1 MSTYVVVGLQYGDEG
16 KGKITDVLSAK
27 SDYVVRFQGGNN
39 AGHTVYVGD
48 EKFVLH
54 LLPSGVLQCKGK
66 CIIANGV
73 VVDPKAFVTEIEKL
87 EQKRGR
93 TDHIFISRRAHVI
106 MPYHIL
112 LDTYREEEQGG
123 VQIGTTKKG
132 IGPCY
137 EDKIARV
144 GIRMI
149 DLLNPEILREK
160 IEKNLKIKNALF
172 EKYFEKPI
180 LDVESI
186 YQEYLKIGERLKE
199 RIVDTEL
206 ELNEAIKDGKNILF
220 EGAQALMLDI
230 DFGTYPYVTSSSPST
245 GGVCAGAGVPPT
257 ALENLIGVAKAYT
270 TRVGNGPF
278 PTELD
283 NDLGEKIRQVG
294 GEFGA
299 TTGRP
304 RRTGWLDLVSLKHA
318 CMINGINNLVI
329 TKLDVLTGLETLKIA
344 TKYKTEDGKIIDY
357 FTSSTTK
364 LYQYEAVYEELK
376 GWREDITMARSYDEL
391 PENARRYIE
400 FIEEYLGINVCLV
413 SVGPE
418 RNQNIMRKELF

>member
-39 AGHTVYVGD
+39 AGHTVYVRD

-186 YQEYLKIGERLKE
+186 YHEYLKIGERLKE

-391 PENARRYIE
+391 PENARKYIE

-418 RNQNIMRKELF
+418 RNQNIIRKELF

>member
-1 MSTYVVVGLQYGDEG
+1 MSTYVVVGLQFGDEG

-27 SDYVVRFQGGNN
+27 SDYVVRFQGGDN
-39 AGHTVYVGD
+39 AGHTVYVGED
-48 EKFVLH
+48 KFVLH

-73 VVDPKAFVTEIEKL
+73 VVNPKAFMKEIAQIEEKGY
-87 EQKRGR
+87 K
-93 TDHIFISRRAHVI
+93 TDHVFISRRAHVI
-106 MPYHIL
+106 MPYHIM

-123 VQIGTTKKG
+123 TQIGTTKKG

-149 DLLNPEILREK
+149 DLLNPEVLKEK
-160 IEKNLKIKNALF
+160 IQKNLKIKNNLF
-172 EKYFEKPI
+172 EKYFEKPAM
-180 LDVESI
+180 DFEEI
-186 YQEYLKIGERLKE
+186 YSEFLAIGEQLKD

-206 ELNEAIKDGKNILF
+206 ELNEAIRENKNILF

-245 GGVCAGAGVPPT
+245 GGVCTGAGVPPT
-257 ALENLIGVAKAYT
+257 SLQNLIGVSKAYT
-270 TRVGNGPF
+270 TRVGHGPF

-283 NDLGEKIRQVG
+283 NELGEHIRAVG
-294 GEFGA
+294 NEYGA

-329 TKLDVLTGLETLKIA
+329 TKLDVLTGIDTLKIA
-344 TKYKTEDGKIIDY
+344 THYKTEDGKVIDY

-364 LYQYEAVYEELK
+364 LYDYEAIYEELP
-376 GWREDITMARSYDEL
+376 GWTEDITKVRSFDEL
-391 PENARRYIE
+391 PQNAKNYIA

-418 RNQNIMRKELF
+418 RSQNIIRKELF